1 MIQASFALTWF
12 DVMIAMI
19 PLAALLFAYLGRK
32 IKVAKVFSWILHA
45 APVVGVLVIVVIY
58 ALRTP
63 S

>member
-1 MIQASFALTWF
+1 
-12 DVMIAMI
+12 MIAMI